1 MIKLK
6 KKVLKA
12 KIAIVMPVF
21 NEEKNIYKE
30 LNKWLVKFKFL
41 NLEYFKFIVIND
53 GSTDNTLVELKK
65 FKSKK
70 KIQIFNFRNSGHG
83 NSCLKGY
90 KIALK
95 ENFEW
100 ILQIDSDGQCDPRYL
115 GDFLKL
121 TKKNDCIFGHRV
133 SRDDGIIR
141 LLLSKIFSLVI
152 FLKKGVYIKD
162 MNVPYRLMHKN
173 ILRKNLSLI
182 PKKITLKNAYLTF
195 LINRNTKIK
204 YVPINFL
211 NRSFGKSNYNL
222 SSMFLQLTNF
232 IKNI

>member
-1 MIKLK
+1 
-6 KKVLKA
+6 
-12 KIAIVMPVF
+12 
-21 NEEKNIYKE
+21 
-30 LNKWLVKFKFL
+30 
-41 NLEYFKFIVIND
+41 
-53 GSTDNTLVELKK
+53 
-65 FKSKK
+65 
-70 KIQIFNFRNSGHG
+70 
-83 NSCLKGY
+83 
-90 KIALK
+90 
-95 ENFEW
+95 
-100 ILQIDSDGQCDPRYL
+100 
-115 GDFLKL
+115 
-121 TKKNDCIFGHRV
+121 
-133 SRDDGIIR
+133 
-141 LLLSKIFSLVI
+141 
-152 FLKKGVYIKD
+152 